1 MKWPNLLGEL
11 TSEHMFGI
19 VLGVKMSYPEASG
32 NGLTAALSILLCA
45 RATTMDSVM
54 GRLLR

>member
-1 MKWPNLLGEL
+1 
-11 TSEHMFGI
+11 MFGK
-19 VLGVKMSYPEASG
+19 VVGVKMSYPEASG
-32 NGLTAALSILLCA
+32 NGLTAALFILLCA